1 MQSNNRIFE
10 DAARLAEGAMGT
22 AVAMK
27 REVETLVRAQFER
40 ILAGMDLV
48 KRDEFEAVREMAA
61 NARAEQ
67 ERLAERVAALE
78 AALAGRSESR
88 RIGEAPE
95 QGHRGSLKRLPAP
108 CAAQS
113 FVIVIGERCCTVKPG
128 LTSYIL

>member
-22 AVAMK
+22 AVAFK
-27 REVETLVRAQFER
+27 REIEALVRAQLER

-48 KRDEFEAVREMAA
+48 KRDEFEAAREMAV

-78 AALAGRSESR
+78 AALADDGKTPKTS
-88 RIGEAPE
+88 
-95 QGHRGSLKRLPAP
+95 
-108 CAAQS
+108 
-113 FVIVIGERCCTVKPG
+113 PG
-128 LTSYIL
+128 DG

>member
-27 REVETLVRAQFER
+27 REVETLARAQLER

-48 KRDEFEAVREMAA
+48 KRDEFEAAREMAA
-61 NARAEQ
+61 NARAGQ

-78 AALAGRSESR
+78 AALAGRAKTAGSAKR
-88 RIGEAPE
+88 RNKAAPE
-95 QGHRGSLKRLPAP
+95 A
-108 CAAQS
+108 
-113 FVIVIGERCCTVKPG
+113 
-128 LTSYIL
+128 